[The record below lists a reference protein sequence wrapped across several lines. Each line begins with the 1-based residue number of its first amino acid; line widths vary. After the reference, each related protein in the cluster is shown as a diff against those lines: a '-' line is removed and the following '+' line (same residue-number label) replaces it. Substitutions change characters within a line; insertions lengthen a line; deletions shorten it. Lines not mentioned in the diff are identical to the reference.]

1 MAKQDTW
8 QIVDVDLFVTKLIK
22 LQRLVLL
29 GVIENILQM
38 CLNKKSS
45 KTSAHPTSD
54 APDLI
59 SIPVVDFLPTI
70 CVNLPKASRGE

>member
-8 QIVDVDLFVTKLIK
+8 QIIDVDVFVTRLIK

-29 GVIENILQM
+29 GVIENIIQM
-38 CLNKKSS
+38 GLNKKSS

-59 SIPVVDFLPTI
+59 SLPVVDFLPTI